1 MGTGILVC
9 LTVASLLGP
18 TTAGLAGRE
27 FVAAFLENLRSS
39 YGPARLELLITA
51 WEPST
56 SVTVSLGGFSWQLEL
71 AAGQVATV
79 TVPASSELG
88 RPGISD
94 QTVLVLSNHPVSVST
109 FSLKR
114 YMVDASALYPVRLLG
129 TDYLVF
135 TPPAGPSKDFA
146 VSNTGQDN
154 RVVLTLTQPVTFE
167 GRRYGKGVAIRLTLR
182 PYQTVQF
189 QHRGNLTGSRVQ
201 SEHPVAVTAGHSCSK
216 AFWSRCNHVYE
227 QLPPVSSWGDA
238 FVVPPSTVHSRQDTV
253 YVLTSQDTE
262 LSLSGSDRRIKVSG
276 VQLLTFSVSR
286 DQPLSLTST
295 RGVLVLYYS
304 PGDRHRGTNYNPYL
318 MTVKPN
324 RDFAS
329 IYVVRGLAGFDNH
342 LSVVARTSELSFLRL
357 DGRPLLAGTKWRPV
371 PDSGYS
377 WADLQTGNGQ
387 ETHVVSG
394 QNGARL
400 GVYQYGVARRDGY
413 GYQGSTA
420 GGGDNDLVDPC
431 SKVRCR
437 SKERCSVQDGEPVCV
452 PESSALCWAWG
463 DPHYHT
469 FDGVNFDFQGT
480 CTYTIAKTCGKNTS
494 LSSFSVRAKNDNRG
508 NTQVA
513 YVKLV
518 TIDVYGTEI
527 TLRKF
532 EYSLV
537 WVNGIK
543 THLPLSLQG
552 GRVTLFQSGASAV
565 LETDFHL
572 RVSYDWDHH
581 LVVTASSSHFG
592 TLCGLCGNYNGK
604 ADDDFRTPG
613 GEVVSDVLEFGRSW
627 KVPDGDAFCWND
639 CNGACPTCGAQEQG
653 KYRGPGWCG
662 LLALTAGPFRGCLAG
677 VDPAPYVDSC
687 VYDVCLSDGDRAL
700 LCRALKVYAD
710 ACQGEGIEVG
720 DWRKP
725 SGCPLTCPDN
735 SHYEACG
742 SACPPSCAQP
752 SGDPTCGLPCV
763 ETCACNAGYVQ
774 SAGRCVER
782 SRCGCLHEGRYYEAG
797 ETFLEGEDCQQR
809 CRCDPLTKKIACAQH
824 RCGVRERCQVWQ
836 GARACHPAG
845 YGTCS
850 ASGDP
855 HYITFDGV
863 RFDFQGTC
871 VYTLAAL
878 CANGTGLPPFTVQVQ
893 NENRGSNQKVS
904 YTRMVRVTVY
914 GQTLVVSREQA
925 GRVLVDDVLVNL
937 PYHNAAGTLH
947 VRGTV
952 QGASLETD
960 FGLRVT
966 YNWHSRATVRLP
978 TTYAGSVCG
987 LCGDFNGDPK
997 DDLPAGGPRELGERW
1012 RVAVTPG
1019 CVGDC
1024 GADCG
1029 ACDAKSRQRFGG
1041 PHFCGLLLEER
1052 GPFRDCR
1059 KRLDPRGYFEDCVFD
1074 TCQYKGHQ
1082 TALCQAVESYVAA
1095 CQEAGLT
1102 VHPWR
1107 NATFCPPSCP
1117 PHSHYETCGPPC
1129 PPTCG
1134 AEPGECDRPCAEGC
1148 QCDGGRVWSGSGP
1161 GASCVA
1167 PSACGCSVPG
1177 SGLYLRPGQQAWLG
1191 ADRCRSCLCR
1201 AGGALDCSLLPG
1213 PVPGLDRGLVTG
1225 LVQELV
1231 HSLVPGL
1238 VPVPV
1243 PVPAGGAACQPPAPG
1258 HCQAAGHPHYLTL
1271 DGRAFDFQGSC
1282 AYLLAGA
1289 AGDSSHPVAPFSVT
1303 VVHRPSGSRGRGAV
1317 GAVAV
1322 ELMVGGRRLLLE
1334 RGGRSSVK
1342 VDGVLAHTPLILDGG
1357 AVRVY
1362 PHGHRAVMETDFGLA
1377 VSYDLASRV
1386 TVTVPGEYRG
1396 LTRGLCGDFNGEPAN
1411 DFRTPEGKPA
1421 PNADSFGR
1429 SWVVKRLAPTGCQ
1442 HGCGR
1447 QCPECPQERLS
1458 VLKGGDYCGILTSDE
1473 GPLSACHAVLP
1484 PARFFTDCLYDTCL
1498 SEGDLAA
1505 VCESVQAYATACQA
1519 LNVTLKPW
1527 RTKSFCPM
1535 KCPVHSHYESCADT
1549 CRSTCAGLTEQ
1560 SPCPAFCSEGC
1571 ECDPGFL
1578 SDGDRCVPV
1587 DRCGCLGNGR
1597 YYQLGETVVQEGCTQ
1612 RCSCSQTGLVCEAI
1626 SCAADEHCVVKDGLL
1641 DCYNK
1646 DPCKAARCREKEVCR
1661 VQEGV
1666 AKCVP
1671 QYTKKC
1677 WAWGDPHYHTL
1688 DGLNYDFQG
1697 TCTYVVAESCGTDTT
1712 LPSFKVTA
1720 KNDVRGN
1727 TAVSYVK
1734 LVHVDVYGYRI
1745 SIRKMEMGLVRIND
1759 MKTRLPVTLEEGKL
1773 RLFQRGSFA
1782 VLETD
1787 FGLEVSYEW
1796 NWYLTVTLTSS
1807 HFRSVCGLCGNFNG
1821 VKEDDVTFPNGTR
1834 APSTVEWARS
1844 WKVPDH
1850 DPFCWDYCRGYCP
1863 TCSDADRALYGGPQF
1878 CGMLEEVFKGCHPKV
1893 DHRPFVDS
1901 CIYDVCLN
1909 QGSRKLLCQA
1919 LEAYASE
1926 CQKGGVTVK
1935 GWRAKTSCPLECP
1948 PHSHYS
1954 ECARACPPSCVDPEG
1969 TAPCPGPCAE
1979 ACVCD
1984 RGHVLQE
1991 GECRPAQTACGC
2003 MYAGLQYRPG
2013 EVFWPE
2019 EGCRLRCECQG
2030 RLRMAV
2036 CREGACGP
2044 GETCGLSGGA
2054 RGCVPATYATCAARG
2069 DPHYT
2074 TFDGARFDFMGT
2086 CVYQLS
2092 GLCEGG
2098 ARGDARTI
2106 RRLGLDPFEVL
2117 VENHRRGSLTVSY
2130 TQAVTLVLNGT
2141 SLAMSVEFPW
2151 RVLVDGVQRAIP
2163 MRMDD
2168 GRAAVLRKGRAGEIW
2183 TDFGLTLTFDWI
2195 SQVTLTLPSTYAG
2208 SVCGLCGDYDGNARD
2223 DLRLPSGQVAQS
2235 VEAFGEAW
2243 KVSDVP
2249 GCVSGCG
2256 GACPL
2261 CSADDQRVYGA
2272 PAHCGRLTARDGP
2285 FRDCHSKVDPQPFF
2299 QDCLYDICLYRGR
2312 RSVLCEALGQ
2322 YMAACQSAGATVHPW
2337 RSSDFCELPCPRNS
2351 HYTLCGPPCPDSCS
2365 GLEGSAECSGPC
2377 LESCQCDGG
2386 HILSGG
2392 QCVPLSQ
2399 CGCLHQGSYLSRGE
2413 VFYQGSGCQERC
2425 KCQGD
2430 GQVTCRGHS
2439 CRDGEHCRLQNG
2451 VRGCF
2456 LEEVAKC
2463 LVSGD
2468 SHYTDYTGRRFDFQG
2483 ACAYVLSR
2491 ATGTPGGPAPFQVVV
2506 ENRPW
2511 GNGKVSVTR
2520 QVSANVSGH
2529 QFVLESGVRGK
2540 VKVDGEWYN
2549 VPFELVGGEEEEVWG
2564 SLEGTRT
2571 VLQTSFGLEVSYDGV
2586 YQAEVRVP
2594 STYRGRL
2601 GGLCGDYARQRHEDF
2616 VLPGGGVTRNVS
2628 EFGTA
2633 WRVPG
2638 GAPGCDSDCGP
2649 SCSPCPAGLSERL
2662 AGSAHC
2668 GRIKDPAG
2676 PFAACLTRVDPGPFL
2691 QDCVFDLCAARGE
2704 RGTLCEAIR
2713 AYALACQREGVPIG
2727 SWRSKDFCPLP
2738 CPANSH
2744 YQLCVDSCGTSCAST
2759 VTPTACDHRCS
2770 EGCQCDQGFAMSGN
2784 ECVHVESCGCIH
2796 QGRYLKANESIYT
2809 TDCAKVCTCHSTGT
2823 VMCQKAGCR
2832 APQVCLLRQGR
2843 RGCARK
2849 EGVCS
2854 VEEGRT
2860 LTGFEGRVGPV
2871 EAAGTYVLA
2880 TVSDTSSADWFR
2892 VLADFRACGGKKGLG
2907 AAAVYAYFQGAFIVV
2922 TESKSIWVNG
2932 RPLKE
2937 DQLPLSV
2944 TPQLSVRSETGGVV
2958 LDLAA
2963 KVRLHFRGF
2972 GDLALT
2978 VDNSLRDQL
2987 QGACGTFEESG
2998 VVRLL
3003 LPDGEVAGS
3012 VRQFLRGWWA
3022 AEFSGCET
3030 SAKPSLLR

>member
-1 MGTGILVC
+1 NPYNP
-9 LTVASLLGP
+9 LTSPPPHLP
-18 TTAGLAGRE
+18 PPPPGL
-27 FVAAFLENLRSS
+27 
-39 YGPARLELLITA
+39 
-51 WEPST
+51 PST
-56 SVTVSLGGFSWQLEL
+56 QPPCLPTSPPPAPVPL
-71 AAGQVATV
+71 A
-79 TVPASSELG
+79 S
-88 RPGISD
+88 
-94 QTVLVLSNHPVSVST
+94 
-109 FSLKR
+109 
-114 YMVDASALYPVRLLG
+114 
-129 TDYLVF
+129 
-135 TPPAGPSKDFA
+135 TPPH
-146 VSNTGQDN
+146 
-154 RVVLTLTQPVTFE
+154 R
-167 GRRYGKGVAIRLTLR
+167 LR
-182 PYQTVQF
+182 P
-189 QHRGNLTGSRVQ
+189 
-201 SEHPVAVTAGHSCSK
+201 
-216 AFWSRCNHVYE
+216 
-227 QLPPVSSWGDA
+227 PPHLQA
-238 FVVPPSTVHSRQDTV
+238 
-253 YVLTSQDTE
+253 E
-262 LSLSGSDRRIKVSG
+262 
-276 VQLLTFSVSR
+276 
-286 DQPLSLTST
+286 DQPGFQPA
-295 RGVLVLYYS
+295 GV
-304 PGDRHRGTNYNPYL
+304 
-318 MTVKPN
+318 K
-324 RDFAS
+324 
-329 IYVVRGLAGFDNH
+329 
-342 LSVVARTSELSFLRL
+342 
-357 DGRPLLAGTKWRPV
+357 
-371 PDSGYS
+371 
-377 WADLQTGNGQ
+377 
-387 ETHVVSG
+387 
-394 QNGARL
+394 
-400 GVYQYGVARRDGY
+400 
-413 GYQGSTA
+413 
-420 GGGDNDLVDPC
+420 VD
-431 SKVRCR
+431 
-437 SKERCSVQDGEPVCV
+437 
-452 PESSALCWAWG
+452 
-463 DPHYHT
+463 
-469 FDGVNFDFQGT
+469 
-480 CTYTIAKTCGKNTS
+480 
-494 LSSFSVRAKNDNRG
+494 
-508 NTQVA
+508 
-513 YVKLV
+513 
-518 TIDVYGTEI
+518 
-527 TLRKF
+527 
-532 EYSLV
+532 
-537 WVNGIK
+537 GIK

-572 RVSYDWDHH
+572 RVSYDWNHH
-581 LVVTASSSHFG
+581 LVVTASSSYFG

-613 GEVVSDVLEFGRSW
+613 GEVVSDVLEFGKSW
-627 KVPDGDAFCWND
+627 KVPDGDVFCWND

-662 LLALTAGPFRGCLAG
+662 LLALTAGPFRGCPAK
-677 VDPAPYVDSC
+677 VDPAPYVDNC
-687 VYDVCLSDGDRAL
+687 VYDVCLSDGDHTL

-725 SGCPLTCPDN
+725 SGCPLTCPEN
-735 SHYEACG
+735 SHYRRAAVHAHRAAPSPLG
-742 SACPPSCAQP
+742 TPPADCPAWRPAPATRATCRARAGAWRGPTAAASTRGVTTRRGRPSWRARTASKGAGVTCPQRRSPVP
-752 SGDPTCGLPCV
+752 SP
-763 ETCACNAGYVQ
+763 VQ
-774 SAGRCVER
+774 G
-782 SRCGCLHEGRYYEAG
+782 
-797 ETFLEGEDCQQR
+797 
-809 CRCDPLTKKIACAQH
+809 
-824 RCGVRERCQVWQ
+824 RERCQVWR
-836 GARACHPAG
+836 GAKACHPAG

-850 ASGDP
+850 AAGDP
-855 HYITFDGV
+855 HYRTFDGV

-871 VYTLAAL
+871 VYSLAAL
-878 CANGTGLPPFTVQVQ
+878 CTNGTGLPPFTVQVQ

-925 GRVLVDDVLVNL
+925 GRVLVDDILVNL
-937 PYHNAAGTLH
+937 PYHNTAGTLH

-952 QGASLETD
+952 QGASLEAD

-966 YNWHSRATVRLP
+966 FDWHSRVNVRLP
-978 TTYAGSVCG
+978 TTYKGSVCG
-987 LCGDFNGDPK
+987 LCGNFNGNQK

-1012 RVAVTPG
+1012 RAAVTPG

-1024 GADCG
+1024 GGECG
-1029 ACDAKSRQRFGG
+1029 TCNAESRQHFGG
-1041 PHFCGLLLEER
+1041 LRFCGLLLEER

-1074 TCQYKGHQ
+1074 TCLYKGHQ
-1082 TALCQAVESYVAA
+1082 TALCQAMESYVAA

-1107 NATFCPPSCP
+1107 NANLRRNTGSLLSRQEHCVPG
-1117 PHSHYETCGPPC
+1117 HYEPCGPPC
-1129 PPTCG
+1129 PPMCG
-1134 AEPGECDRPCAEGC
+1134 AEPAESDECDRPCVEGC

-1161 GASCVA
+1161 GAGCVA
-1167 PSACGCSVPG
+1167 PSACGCSLPG
-1177 SGLYLRPGQQAWLG
+1177 SGLYLRPGQRAWLG
-1191 ADRCRSCLCR
+1191 ADCRRSCLCR
-1201 AGGALDCSLLPG
+1201 AGGALDCGPG
-1213 PVPGLDRGLVTG
+1213 PVPVPGSRTPSLPHPGRMGLRLPGELCLPAGWGRGQGLPPSHPLRRHCGPAAGWRGAGGRWRRCRGAGGGRPEAAAGTGRPWQGQGGRSAGPPPLTLDRG
-1225 LVQELV
+1225 
-1231 HSLVPGL
+1231 
-1238 VPVPV
+1238 
-1243 PVPAGGAACQPPAPG
+1243 
-1258 HCQAAGHPHYLTL
+1258 
-1271 DGRAFDFQGSC
+1271 
-1282 AYLLAGA
+1282 
-1289 AGDSSHPVAPFSVT
+1289 
-1303 VVHRPSGSRGRGAV
+1303 AV
-1317 GAVAV
+1317 W
-1322 ELMVGGRRLLLE
+1322 
-1334 RGGRSSVK
+1334 
-1342 VDGVLAHTPLILDGG
+1342 
-1357 AVRVY
+1357 VY
-1362 PHGHRAVMETDFGLA
+1362 PHGHLAVMETDFGLA

-1429 SWVVKRLAPTGCQ
+1429 SWAVKRLAPTGCQ

-1535 KCPVHSHYESCADT
+1535 KCPVHSHYELCADT
-1549 CRSTCAGLTEQ
+1549 CRSTCVGLTEQ

-1587 DRCGCLGNGR
+1587 DQCGCLGNGR

-1612 RCSCSQTGLVCEAI
+1612 RCSCSQTGLVCKAI
-1626 SCAADEHCVVKDGLL
+1626 SCAADEHCVVKDGVL

-1646 DPCKAARCREKEVCR
+1646 DPCKAARCREKEDCKV
-1661 VQEGV
+1661 EKGV

-1727 TAVSYVK
+1727 TTVSFVK
-1734 LVHVDVYGYRI
+1734 LVHVDVYGYGI
-1745 SIRKMEMGLVRIND
+1745 AIHKLETGLVRIND

-1844 WKVPDH
+1844 WKVPDR

-1863 TCSDADRALYGGPQF
+1863 TCSDADRALYGGPKF
-1878 CGMLEEVFKGCHPKV
+1878 CGMLEKVFKGCHPKV

-1901 CIYDVCLN
+1901 CVYDVCLN
-1909 QGSRKLLCQA
+1909 QGARKLLCQA

-1926 CQKGGVTVK
+1926 CQKEGVTAK

-1948 PHSHYS
+1948 PNSHYS

-2003 MYAGLQYRPG
+2003 VYAGLQYRPG

-2019 EGCRLRCECQG
+2019 EGCRLRCECRG

-2036 CREGACGP
+2036 CQEGACGP
-2044 GETCGLSGGA
+2044 GETCGLSGGV
-2054 RGCVPATYATCAARG
+2054 RGCVPATYSTCSASG

-2074 TFDGARFDFMGT
+2074 TFDGTRFDFMGT
-2086 CVYQLS
+2086 CVYRLS
-2092 GLCEGG
+2092 GLCKGR
-2098 ARGDARTI
+2098 ARGGGGGGTTPTV
-2106 RRLGLDPFEVL
+2106 RRPGLDSFEVQ
-2117 VENHRRGSLTVSY
+2117 VENQRRGSPTVSY
-2130 TQAVTLVLNGT
+2130 TRAVTLLLNGT

-2151 RVLVDGVQRAIP
+2151 RVLVDSVQRAIP
-2163 MRMDD
+2163 TRTDD
-2168 GRAAVLRKGRAGEIW
+2168 GRATVLRKGQYGEIR
-2183 TDFGLTLTFDWI
+2183 TDFGLTLTFDWN

-2208 SVCGLCGDYDGNARD
+2208 SVCGLCGNYDGNARD

-2235 VEAFGEAW
+2235 VQAFGEAW

-2261 CSADDQRVYGA
+2261 CSTDDQRVYGA
-2272 PAHCGRLTARDGP
+2272 PAHCGRLTARNGP

-2299 QDCLYDICLYRGR
+2299 QDCLYDVCLYRGR
-2312 RSVLCEALGQ
+2312 RSVLCDALGQ
-2322 YMAACQSAGATVHPW
+2322 YTAACQSAGAKVHPW
-2337 RSSDFCELPCPRNS
+2337 RSSGFCELPCPRNS
-2351 HYTLCGPPCPDSCS
+2351 HYTLCADHPAPTPAPDWR
-2365 GLEGSAECSGPC
+2365 GSAECFGTLPGE
-2377 LESCQCDGG
+2377 LPVANGV

-2392 QCVPLSQ
+2392 ECVPLSHTA
-2399 CGCLHQGSYLSRGE
+2399 GCRT
-2413 VFYQGSGCQERC
+2413 GSGAASRRRWPSAWPQE
-2425 KCQGD
+2425 
-2430 GQVTCRGHS
+2430 TPTT
-2439 CRDGEHCRLQNG
+2439 
-2451 VRGCF
+2451 
-2456 LEEVAKC
+2456 
-2463 LVSGD
+2463 
-2468 SHYTDYTGRRFDFQG
+2468 TDYTGQRFDFQG

-2491 ATGTPGGPAPFQVVV
+2491 AMGTPGGLAPFQVEV
-2506 ENRPW
+2506 ENQPW
-2511 GNGKVSVTR
+2511 GNGKVSVTHR
-2520 QVSANVSGH
+2520 VLANVSGH
-2529 QFVLESGVRGK
+2529 QFVLEFGRQGGMNFRELPAPK
-2540 VKVDGEWYN
+2540 VLGGQIVDGEWFN
-2549 VPFELVGGEEEEVWG
+2549 TPFELVGGGEEKVQG
-2564 SLEGTRT
+2564 TLEGTRT

-2594 STYRGRL
+2594 STYRERL
-2601 GGLCGDYARQRHEDF
+2601 GGLCGDYARQRREGF
-2616 VLPGGGVTRNVS
+2616 VLPGGKVTRDVS
-2628 EFGTA
+2628 EFGAA

-2638 GAPGCDSDCGP
+2638 GAPGCDSDCGA
-2649 SCSPCPAGLSERL
+2649 SCSPCPARQSKRL
-2662 AGSAHC
+2662 ASSSHC
-2668 GRIKDPAG
+2668 GRIKDPTG
-2676 PFAACLTRVDPGPFL
+2676 PFAACLTRVDPRPFL
-2691 QDCVFDLCAARGE
+2691 QNCIFDLCVARGE

-2713 AYALACQREGVPIG
+2713 AYALACQQEGVPIR
-2727 SWRSKDFCPLP
+2727 SWRTKDFCRDSALP
-2738 CPANSH
+2738 RNSH

-2809 TDCAKVCTCHSTGT
+2809 TDCAEVCTCHSTGT
-2823 VMCQKAGCR
+2823 VTCQKAGCR

-2871 EAAGTYVLA
+2871 EAAGTFVLA
-2880 TVSDTSSADWFR
+2880 TVSNASSADWFR
-2892 VLADFRACGGKKGLG
+2892 VLADFRACGGKKSLG

-2932 RPLKE
+2932 RPVKE
-2937 DQLPLSV
+2937 DQLPLSA
-2944 TPQLSVRSETGGVV
+2944 TPQLSVRSETAGVV
-2958 LDLAA
+2958 LDLAG

-2972 GDLALT
+2972 GDLTLT

-3003 LPDGEVAGS
+3003 LPDGEVARS

-3022 AEFSGCET
+3022 AEFSSCET
-3030 SAKPSLLR
+3030 SAKPSLLH